1 MNSALTDIGMTIVQP
16 LFSLAMF
23 LIAVRFLAQLC
34 GVSGYNPISM
44 TLRRVT
50 NVIVLPLSRLLP
62 SGNRFSPGALVALIL
77 IQVVFIGLMF
87 TLEGRL
93 DAFNVLQALI
103 WAAIGCA
110 SLLINIIFYSVIAM
124 IVVSFLA
131 PQSSNPAVEFIWELT
146 EPVMAPLRRILP
158 PMGGLDFSPIV
169 LFIALN
175 VIRVSLGH
183 MAAAVGLVAQSAR
196 YVIGI

>member
-16 LFSLAMF
+16 LFSLAML

-34 GVSGYNPISM
+34 GVSGYNPVSM

-77 IQVVFIGLMF
+77 IQVVFIALMF

-93 DAFNVLQALI
+93 DSFNVLHALI

-110 SLLINIIFYSVIAM
+110 SLLVNIIFYSVIAM

-158 PMGGLDFSPIV
+158 PMGGLDFSPII
-169 LFIALN
+169 LFIVLN

>member
-16 LFSLAMF
+16 LFSLAML

-34 GVSGYNPISM
+34 GVSGYNPVSM

-77 IQVVFIGLMF
+77 IQVVFIALMF

-110 SLLINIIFYSVIAM
+110 SLLVNIIFYSVIAM

-131 PQSSNPAVEFIWELT
+131 PQSSNPAVEFIWELM

-158 PMGGLDFSPIV
+158 PMGGLDFSPII
-169 LFIALN
+169 LFIVLN

-183 MAAAVGLVAQSAR
+183 IGAAVEH
-196 YVIGI
+196 YE

>member
-16 LFSLAMF
+16 LFSLAML
-23 LIAVRFLAQLC
+23 LIAVRFLAQLF

-62 SGNRFSPGALVALIL
+62 SGNRFSPGALLALIL
-77 IQVVFIGLMF
+77 IQVAFIALMF
-87 TLEGRL
+87 GLVGQL

-103 WAAIGCA
+103 WSALGAAG
-110 SLLINIIFYSVIAM
+110 LLVSIIFYSVIAM

-131 PQSSNPAVEFIWELT
+131 PQSSHPAVEFIWELT
-146 EPVMAPLRRILP
+146 EPVMAPLRQVLP
-158 PMGGLDFSPIV
+158 PMGGLDFSPII

-183 MAAAVGLVAQSAR
+183 MAVAVGMPR
-196 YVIGI
+196 FVIGI

>member
-16 LFSLAMF
+16 LFSLAML

-158 PMGGLDFSPIV
+158 PMGGLDFSPII

>member
-1 MNSALTDIGMTIVQP
+1 MNSALTDIGMTIAQP
-16 LFSLAMF
+16 LFSLAML

-62 SGNRFSPGALVALIL
+62 SGNRFSPGALLALIL
-77 IQVVFIGLMF
+77 IQVAFIALMF
-87 TLEGRL
+87 GLVGQL

-103 WAAIGCA
+103 WSALGAAG
-110 SLLINIIFYSVIAM
+110 LLVSIIFYSVIAM

-131 PQSSNPAVEFIWELT
+131 PQSSHPAVEFIWELT
-146 EPVMAPLRRILP
+146 EPVMAPLRQVLP
-158 PMGGLDFSPIV
+158 PMGGLDFSPII

-183 MAAAVGLVAQSAR
+183 MAVAVGMPR
-196 YVIGI
+196 FVIGI

>member
-16 LFSLAMF
+16 LFSLAML

-34 GVSGYNPISM
+34 GVSGYNPVSI

-77 IQVVFIGLMF
+77 IQVVFIALMF

-93 DAFNVLQALI
+93 DAFNVLHALI

-110 SLLINIIFYSVIAM
+110 SLLVNIIFYSVIAM

-158 PMGGLDFSPIV
+158 PMGGLDFSPII

>member
-1 MNSALTDIGMTIVQP
+1 MNSALADIGMTIVQP
-16 LFSLAMF
+16 LFSLA
-23 LIAVRFLAQLC
+23 LLLVAVRFLAQLC

-62 SGNRFSPGALVALIL
+62 SGNRFSPGALLALIL
-77 IQVVFIGLMF
+77 IQVVFIALMF
-87 TLEGRL
+87 GLVGQL
-93 DAFNVLQALI
+93 DAFNVPQAFI
-103 WAAIGCA
+103 WSALGAAG
-110 SLLINIIFYSVIAM
+110 LLISVIFYSVIAM

-131 PQSSNPAVEFIWELT
+131 PQSSHPAVEFIWELT
-146 EPVMAPLRRILP
+146 EPVMAPLRQVLP
-158 PMGGLDFSPIV
+158 PIGGLDFSPII

-183 MAAAVGLVAQSAR
+183 MAVALGMPR
-196 YVIGI
+196 FVIGI

>member
-16 LFSLAMF
+16 LFSLAM
-23 LIAVRFLAQLC
+23 LLVAVRFLAQLC

-62 SGNRFSPGALVALIL
+62 SGNRFSPGALLALIL
-77 IQVVFIGLMF
+77 IQVVFIALMF
-87 TLEGRL
+87 GLVGQL
-93 DAFNVLQALI
+93 DAFNVLQAFI
-103 WAAIGCA
+103 WSALGAAG
-110 SLLINIIFYSVIAM
+110 LLVGVIFYSVIAM

-131 PQSSNPAVEFIWELT
+131 PQSSHPAVEFIWELT
-146 EPVMAPLRRILP
+146 EPVMAPLRQVLP
-158 PMGGLDFSPIV
+158 PLGGLDFSPII

-175 VIRVSLGH
+175 VMRVSLGH
-183 MAAAVGLVAQSAR
+183 MAVAVGTPQF
-196 YVIGI
+196 VIGI

>member
-16 LFSLAMF
+16 LFSLAML

-50 NVIVLPLSRLLP
+50 NVIVLPLSRLMP
-62 SGNRFSPGALVALIL
+62 SGNRFSPAALLALIL
-77 IQVVFIGLMF
+77 IQVVFIALMF
-87 TLEGRL
+87 GLIGQL
-93 DAFNVLQALI
+93 DGFNVLQAFI
-103 WAAIGCA
+103 WSALGAAG
-110 SLLINIIFYSVIAM
+110 LLVSIIFYSVIAM

-131 PQSSNPAVEFIWELT
+131 PQSSHPAVEFVWELT
-146 EPVMAPLRRILP
+146 EPVLAPLRQILP
-158 PMGGLDFSPIV
+158 PMGGLDFSPII

-183 MAAAVGLVAQSAR
+183 MAVAVGMPR
-196 YVIGI
+196 FVIGI

>member
-16 LFSLAMF
+16 LFSLAML
-23 LIAVRFLAQLC
+23 LIALRFLAQLC

-44 TLRRVT
+44 ALRRIT
-50 NVIVLPLSRLLP
+50 NVVVLPLSRLLP
-62 SGNRFSPGALVALIL
+62 SGNRFSPGALLALIL
-77 IQVVFIGLMF
+77 IQMAFIALMLGLV
-87 TLEGRL
+87 GQL

-103 WAAIGCA
+103 WSALGAAG
-110 SLLINIIFYSVIAM
+110 LLVSVIFYSVIAM

-131 PQSSNPAVEFIWELT
+131 PQSSHPAVEFIWELT
-146 EPVMAPLRRILP
+146 EPVMAPLRQVLP
-158 PMGGLDFSPIV
+158 PMGGLDFSPII

-183 MAAAVGLVAQSAR
+183 MAVAMGMPR
-196 YVIGI
+196 FVIGI

>member
-16 LFSLAMF
+16 LFSLAML

-62 SGNRFSPGALVALIL
+62 SGNRFSPGALLALIL
-77 IQVVFIGLMF
+77 IQVAFIALMF
-87 TLEGRL
+87 GLVGQL

-103 WAAIGCA
+103 WSALGAAG
-110 SLLINIIFYSVIAM
+110 LLVSIIFYSVIAM

-131 PQSSNPAVEFIWELT
+131 PQSSHPAVEFIWELT
-146 EPVMAPLRRILP
+146 EPVMAPLRQVLP
-158 PMGGLDFSPIV
+158 PMGGLDFSPII
-169 LFIALN
+169 LFIVLN

-183 MAAAVGLVAQSAR
+183 MAVAVGIPR
-196 YVIGI
+196 FVIGI

>member
-16 LFSLAMF
+16 LFSLAML

-62 SGNRFSPGALVALIL
+62 SGNRFSPGALLALIL
-77 IQVVFIGLMF
+77 IQVAFIALMF
-87 TLEGRL
+87 GLVGQL

-103 WAAIGCA
+103 WSALGAAGLFV
-110 SLLINIIFYSVIAM
+110 SIIFYSVIAM

-131 PQSSNPAVEFIWELT
+131 PQSSHPAVEFIWELT
-146 EPVMAPLRRILP
+146 EPVMAPLRQVLP
-158 PMGGLDFSPIV
+158 PMGGLDFSPII

-183 MAAAVGLVAQSAR
+183 MAVAVGMPR
-196 YVIGI
+196 FVIGI

>member
-16 LFSLAMF
+16 LFSLAML

-62 SGNRFSPGALVALIL
+62 SGNRFSPGALLALIL
-77 IQVVFIGLMF
+77 IQVAFIALMF
-87 TLEGRL
+87 GLVGQL

-103 WAAIGCA
+103 WSALGAAG
-110 SLLINIIFYSVIAM
+110 LLVSIIFYSVITM

-131 PQSSNPAVEFIWELT
+131 PQSSHPAVEFIWELT
-146 EPVMAPLRRILP
+146 EPVMAPLRQVLP
-158 PMGGLDFSPIV
+158 PMGGLDFSPII

-183 MAAAVGLVAQSAR
+183 MAVAVGMPR
-196 YVIGI
+196 FVIGI

>member
-16 LFSLAMF
+16 LFSLAML
-23 LIAVRFLAQLC
+23 LIAMRFLAQLC

-50 NVIVLPLSRLLP
+50 NVIVLPLSRLMP
-62 SGNRFSPGALVALIL
+62 SGNRFSPAALLALIL
-77 IQVVFIGLMF
+77 IQVVFIALMF
-87 TLEGRL
+87 GLIGQL
-93 DAFNVLQALI
+93 DGFNVLQAFI
-103 WAAIGCA
+103 WSALGAAG
-110 SLLINIIFYSVIAM
+110 LLVSIIFYSVIAM

-131 PQSSNPAVEFIWELT
+131 PQSSHPAVEFVWELT
-146 EPVMAPLRRILP
+146 EPVMAPLRQILP
-158 PMGGLDFSPIV
+158 PMGGLDFSPII

-183 MAAAVGLVAQSAR
+183 MAVAVGMPR
-196 YVIGI
+196 FVIGI

>member
-16 LFSLAMF
+16 LFSLAML

-62 SGNRFSPGALVALIL
+62 SGNRFSPGALLALIL
-77 IQVVFIGLMF
+77 IQVVFIALMF
-87 TLEGRL
+87 GLVGQL
-93 DAFNVLQALI
+93 DAFSVLQALI
-103 WAAIGCA
+103 WSVLGAAG
-110 SLLINIIFYSVIAM
+110 LLVSIIFYSVIAM

-131 PQSSNPAVEFIWELT
+131 PQSSHPAVEFIWELT
-146 EPVMAPLRRILP
+146 EPVMAPLRQVLP
-158 PMGGLDFSPIV
+158 PMGGLDFSPII

-175 VIRVSLGH
+175 VVRVSLGH
-183 MAAAVGLVAQSAR
+183 MAVAVGMPR
-196 YVIGI
+196 FVIGI

>member
-16 LFSLAMF
+16 LFSLAML
-23 LIAVRFLAQLC
+23 LIALRFLAQLC

-62 SGNRFSPGALVALIL
+62 SGNRFSPGALIALIL
-77 IQVVFIGLMF
+77 IQMAFIALMLGLV
-87 TLEGRL
+87 GQL
-93 DAFNVLQALI
+93 DAFNVLQAVI
-103 WAAIGCA
+103 WSALGAAG
-110 SLLINIIFYSVIAM
+110 LLISIIFYSVIAM

-131 PQSSNPAVEFIWELT
+131 PQSSHPAVEFVWELT
-146 EPVMAPLRRILP
+146 EPVMAPLRQVLP
-158 PMGGLDFSPIV
+158 PMGGLDFSPII

-183 MAAAVGLVAQSAR
+183 MAVAVGMPR
-196 YVIGI
+196 FVIGI

>member
-16 LFSLAMF
+16 LFSLAML

-62 SGNRFSPGALVALIL
+62 SGNRFSPGALLALIL
-77 IQVVFIGLMF
+77 IQVVFIALMLGLV
-87 TLEGRL
+87 GQL

-103 WAAIGCA
+103 WSALGAAG
-110 SLLINIIFYSVIAM
+110 LLVSIIFYSVIAM
-124 IVVSFLA
+124 IVVSFVA
-131 PQSSNPAVEFIWELT
+131 PQSSHPAVEFIWELT
-146 EPVMAPLRRILP
+146 EPVMAPLRQVLP
-158 PMGGLDFSPIV
+158 PMGGLDFSPII

-175 VIRVSLGH
+175 VVRVSLGH
-183 MAAAVGLVAQSAR
+183 MAVAVGMPR
-196 YVIGI
+196 FVIGI

>member
-16 LFSLAMF
+16 LFSLAML

-62 SGNRFSPGALVALIL
+62 SGNRFSPGALLALIL
-77 IQVVFIGLMF
+77 IQVAFIALMF
-87 TLEGRL
+87 GLVGQL

-103 WAAIGCA
+103 WSALGAAG
-110 SLLINIIFYSVIAM
+110 LLVSIIFYSVIAM
-124 IVVSFLA
+124 IIVSFLA
-131 PQSSNPAVEFIWELT
+131 PQSSHPAVEFIWELT
-146 EPVMAPLRRILP
+146 EPVMAPLRQVLP
-158 PMGGLDFSPIV
+158 PMGGLDFSPII

-183 MAAAVGLVAQSAR
+183 MAVALGMPR
-196 YVIGI
+196 FVIGI